1 MSCSL
6 CMHGNQQFI
15 PVYKMQVP
23 DVVVPWRRPIECPS
37 KGTYLSTAIRA
48 EFGVAL
54 PVLYPKSE
62 PTLDRFL
69 VTIDKA
75 ISILMDSIIEL
86 IGSVRL
92 AGSPVDLLIYVCIFL
107 ACCACWMLIRLMVP
121 IHFIDYHHCP
131 LVERSGLLLY
141 RLGLHLLLP
150 CGREFNI
157 RTSFEFHL
165 IDFIIVPLYT
175 PLLKTTSTSSQP
187 AISSVVESRPTRVLN
202 HRKSLRRQ
210 RRRRRRRLLPNT
222 SNGNLPFQPPASR
235 AAHDNL

>member
-1 MSCSL
+1 VSVERYVPIYSYTCRIWGRIAGFVPKERTNTRSL
-6 CMHGNQQFI
+6 FSHYRQ
-15 PVYKMQVP
+15 
-23 DVVVPWRRPIECPS
+23 
-37 KGTYLSTAIRA
+37 
-48 EFGVAL
+48 
-54 PVLYPKSE
+54 
-62 PTLDRFL
+62 
-69 VTIDKA
+69 A

-175 PLLKTTSTSSQP
+175 PLLKTTSTSSQS

-210 RRRRRRRLLPNT
+210 RRRRQRLLPNT
-222 SNGNLPFQPPASR
+222 GNGNLPFQPPASR